1 MALLEFFCGLAS
13 VEFMKTRIFVVGA
26 AISVAM
32 FAGGCATSNSLEAPV
47 SFKAS
52 TVDGAVKASN
62 AFGFDFYRKARKGR
76 DNFVCSPAGAAI
88 SLTMAAAGAR
98 GETQAE
104 MLRTLHID
112 PAKLDQTYAS
122 FAAILIALKSH
133 DGKDGLVLNVAD
145 RVWVQKGLKLQ
156 PDYLSLLGDGF
167 RAPLAEVDFT
177 AGSGAAL
184 SAINQ
189 WSSDETHG
197 RIRQILEHL
206 SEDAL
211 LVLANAVYMMG
222 EWQQPFVESATYDG
236 KFTTGK
242 KKTTIRMMRQV
253 SSFRYARASGVKLV
267 ELPYKG
273 GLSMQVVLPDDV
285 DGLEKIENRLGSSY
299 AEWVE
304 ALEYKRVDLEL
315 PRFVTPTTLPLV
327 GLLKEMGIRLA
338 FTPDRA
344 DFSGV
349 TGTAPLYIDDAIQK
363 AWIATNER
371 GTEAAAVT
379 VVVMAEGVS
388 EDAYPQP
395 PPPPPVIFHADHPF
409 IYLIRDVKSGA
420 ILFLGRMVK
429 PAE

>member
-1 MALLEFFCGLAS
+1 
-13 VEFMKTRIFVVGA
+13 
-26 AISVAM
+26 
-32 FAGGCATSNSLEAPV
+32 
-47 SFKAS
+47 
-52 TVDGAVKASN
+52 
-62 AFGFDFYRKARKGR
+62 
-76 DNFVCSPAGAAI
+76 
-88 SLTMAAAGAR
+88 
-98 GETQAE
+98 
-104 MLRTLHID
+104 
-112 PAKLDQTYAS
+112 
-122 FAAILIALKSH
+122 
-133 DGKDGLVLNVAD
+133 
-145 RVWVQKGLKLQ
+145 
-156 PDYLSLLGDGF
+156 
-167 RAPLAEVDFT
+167 
-177 AGSGAAL
+177 
-184 SAINQ
+184 
-189 WSSDETHG
+189 
-197 RIRQILEHL
+197 
-206 SEDAL
+206 
-211 LVLANAVYMMG
+211 MMG